1 MCSAAQ
7 KNAPDR
13 VATGFSF
20 ASDWLKIFF
29 NQSVKSETDA
39 IMSYFRHL
47 FELVEARA
55 PLT

>member
-20 ASDWLKIFF
+20 ASDWLRIFF

-47 FELVEARA
+47 FELVEAKA